1 MANSTAKNATTVP
14 AFVDTNVAIYAFGTD
29 GAKIAAAE
37 KLLSGKPTISAQVV
51 NEFLNI
57 CRVKLGMDLPT
68 RHALARELIAGCR
81 VVPVDTATVKL
92 AMNIAERHS
101 VSHWDALIVAAA
113 LLAGC
118 DTLYSE
124 DMQHGQVFEGQ
135 LTVVN
140 PFLP

>member
-1 MANSTAKNATTVP
+1 MTAP
-14 AFVDTNVAIYAFGTD
+14 AFVDTNIAIYAFGQD
-29 GAKIAAAE
+29 GAKVAAAE
-37 KLLSGKPTISAQVV
+37 KLLSAKPTISAQVV
-51 NEFLNI
+51 NEFLNV

-81 VVPVDTATVKL
+81 VMPVDTATVKL
-92 AMNIAERHS
+92 AMNIAEKQS

-118 DTLYSE
+118 ATLYSE
-124 DMQHGQVFEGQ
+124 DMQHGQVFEGR

-140 PFLP
+140 PFLA

>member
-1 MANSTAKNATTVP
+1 MTVL
-14 AFVDTNVAIYAFGTD
+14 AFVDTNVAVYAFGTD
-29 GAKIAAAE
+29 EAKIAVAE

-57 CRVKLGMDLPT
+57 CRVKLGMGLAT

-81 VVPVDTATVKL
+81 VVPVDTATVKQ
-92 AMNIAERHS
+92 AMNIAERYS

-118 DTLYSE
+118 ETLYSE
-124 DMQHGQVFEGQ
+124 DMQHGQVFENR

-140 PFLP
+140 PFLS

>member
-1 MANSTAKNATTVP
+1 ML
-14 AFVDTNVAIYAFGTD
+14 AFVDTNIAIYAFGKD
-29 GAKIAAAE
+29 EAKVEAAE
-37 KLLSGKPTISAQVV
+37 KLLTGKPTISAQVV

-57 CRVKLGMDLPT
+57 CRVKLGMDLAT
-68 RHALARELIAGCR
+68 RHALAKELIAGCR
-81 VVPVDTATVKL
+81 VVSVDTATVKL
-92 AMNIAERHS
+92 AMNIAESHS

-124 DMQHGQVFEGQ
+124 DMQNEQVFEGR

-140 PFLP
+140 PFLA